1 MFKAWAWGT
10 YIFFAVFLA
19 GGFAWVWWYL
29 PETKNRTLEEM
40 DRVFGSHSSEAD
52 ARLLAQAQTDVGL
65 TAFLNRSSDSKSEV
79 VEHGTDHVEK
89 MES

>member
-19 GGFAWVWWYL
+19 AGFVWVWMYL

-52 ARLLAQAQTDVGL
+52 AQLLVEAQTDVGL
-65 TAFLNRSSDSKSEV
+65 SAFLNRSSDSKSDV
-79 VEHGTDHVEK
+79 VGNGMDHVEETK
-89 MES
+89 

>member
-19 GGFAWVWWYL
+19 AGFVWVWMYL

-52 ARLLAQAQTDVGL
+52 AHMLAEAQTDVGL
-65 TAFLNRSSDSKSEV
+65 AAFLNRSSDSKSEV
-79 VEHGTDHVEK
+79 VEHGADHMEK
-89 MES
+89 TEG